1 VDRRHAEAGSTRS
14 AELPLEELPIV
25 APAALE
31 CGGMPATA
39 TTHRDTVVA
48 AVERFNAGGLDGY
61 MQAYAPDVILHGYPE
76 GVQDINSLR
85 GLYGQLIS
93 ALDGALITLDEVI
106 EQGDILAA
114 RFALRGRHVGEL
126 LGVAATGREITI
138 RGATFMRF
146 QAGRIAERWQH
157 ADDLGLLQQL
167 GVIPA

>member
-1 VDRRHAEAGSTRS
+1 
-14 AELPLEELPIV
+14 
-25 APAALE
+25 
-31 CGGMPATA
+31 MPAIA

-48 AVERFNAGGLDGY
+48 AVEWFNAGDLDGY
-61 MQAYAPDVILHGYPE
+61 MQAYAPDVVLHGYSE

-85 GLYGQLIS
+85 GLYGQLLN

-126 LGVAATGREITI
+126 LGVAATGREITV
-138 RGATFMRF
+138 RGATFIRF

-157 ADDLGLLQQL
+157 ADDLDLLQQL
-167 GVIPA
+167 GVIPD